1 MDHKFIKG
9 LVSVSLMLQL
19 YFRNWLF
26 HSTFFC
32 SCFQDKSEQSRSAS
46 DSVIQNLEEKIAD
59 MENHLCQPSV
69 ESTEEVIRLRTRLQ
83 ESEQMLQQAEKQ
95 IGELETKKDSWRQ
108 EVNMICFLWLFVLV
122 KHRTCL

>member
-1 MDHKFIKG
+1 MGYKFIKG
-9 LVSVSLMLQL
+9 PVSVSLMLEL
-19 YFRNWLF
+19 YFRNCLS

-32 SCFQDKSEQSRSAS
+32 CCFQDKSEQSRSAS
-46 DSVIQNLEEKIAD
+46 DSVIRNLQEKIVD
-59 MENHLCQPSV
+59 MENRLRQPSV

-95 IGELETKKDSWRQ
+95 MGELETKKESWRQ
-108 EVNMICFLWLFVLV
+108 EVNMICFLWFFFWV